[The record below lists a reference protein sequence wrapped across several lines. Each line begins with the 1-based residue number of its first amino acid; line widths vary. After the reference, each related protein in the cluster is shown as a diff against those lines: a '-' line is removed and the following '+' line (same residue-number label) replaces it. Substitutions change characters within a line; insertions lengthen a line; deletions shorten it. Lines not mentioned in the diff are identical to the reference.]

1 MVYLMMWRSKYSR
14 IFRTIVIGIS
24 GAQSYLEEHTYL
36 VAKLTWFPMR
46 WPATPTS
53 VPTDT

>member
-1 MVYLMMWRSKYSR
+1 MAYLMMWRSKYSR